1 MNAGFEDCSLL
12 NSAFKANKGSFAG
25 LFSSYAKDRQPDGVA
40 ISELALRNFIEM
52 RDKTAD
58 AGFLLQKKIEARFS
72 AAYPEKWQPL
82 YSMVTF
88 SHLPYREALRLGEL
102 QDSIMKQVMNR
113 PDIEQVWDTPEMEQA
128 ILRALETTSE
138 LQ

>member
-1 MNAGFEDCSLL
+1 M
-12 NSAFKANKGSFAG
+12 
-25 LFSSYAKDRQPDGVA
+25 LFRS
-40 ISELALRNFIEM
+40 
-52 RDKTAD
+52 
-58 AGFLLQKKIEARFS
+58 
-72 AAYPEKWQPL
+72 
-82 YSMVTF
+82 SMVTF